1 MKKTILVAI
10 KKPNQPLEVREIE
23 DKLEVLQ
30 EIVEGYIEA
39 IYPMENLEEH
49 SITIFGNEEAKLNH
63 LPSNFWLYEKKD
75 CMCGTAALSC
85 SLWPTHISEQGRG
98 NSIIPFGYHNS
109 NVLENFTKAK
119 LNDADR
125 KFEKFSASALFI
137 FCEPNFLLGNPKG
150 TDIWSLELNK

>member
-49 SITIFGNEEAKLNH
+49 SITIFGNDIEKNTEKALIISFLDEFFLN
-63 LPSNFWLYEKKD
+63 NF
-75 CMCGTAALSC
+75 
-85 SLWPTHISEQGRG
+85 
-98 NSIIPFGYHNS
+98 SITSI
-109 NVLENFTKAK
+109 
-119 LNDADR
+119 
-125 KFEKFSASALFI
+125 FI
-137 FCEPNFLLGNPKG
+137 
-150 TDIWSLELNK
+150 

>member
-1 MKKTILVAI
+1 MKKTVLVAI

-75 CMCGTAALSC
+75 CMCGTALFFKDDEEGEMA
-85 SLWPTHISEQGRG
+85 SLQPEDIQEIEKYLEKNKMNIFEHEEMDKYI
-98 NSIIPFGYHNS
+98 N
-109 NVLENFTKAK
+109 ENF
-119 LNDADR
+119 
-125 KFEKFSASALFI
+125 
-137 FCEPNFLLGNPKG
+137 
-150 TDIWSLELNK
+150 

>member
-1 MKKTILVAI
+1 MKKTVLVAI
-10 KKPNQPLEVREIE
+10 KKPNQPLEVKEIE

-75 CMCGTAALSC
+75 CMYLSIASC
-85 SLWPTHISEQGRG
+85 SKIFILFFSKYFSIS
-98 NSIIPFGYHNS
+98 
-109 NVLENFTKAK
+109 
-119 LNDADR
+119 
-125 KFEKFSASALFI
+125 
-137 FCEPNFLLGNPKG
+137 
-150 TDIWSLELNK
+150 

>member
-1 MKKTILVAI
+1 MKKTVLVAI
-10 KKPNQPLEVREIE
+10 KKPNQPLEVKEIE

-75 CMCGTAALSC
+75 CMCGTALFFKDDEEGEMA
-85 SLWPTHISEQGRG
+85 SLQPEDIQEIEKYLKKNKMNIFEHEAMDKYIK
-98 NSIIPFGYHNS
+98 
-109 NVLENFTKAK
+109 ENF
-119 LNDADR
+119 
-125 KFEKFSASALFI
+125 
-137 FCEPNFLLGNPKG
+137 
-150 TDIWSLELNK
+150 

>member
-1 MKKTILVAI
+1 MKKTVLVAI
-10 KKPNQPLEVREIE
+10 KKPNQPLEVKEIE

-75 CMCGTAALSC
+75 CMCGTALFFKDDEEGEMA
-85 SLWPTHISEQGRG
+85 SLQPEDIQEIEKYLEKNKMTIFEHEAMDKYIK
-98 NSIIPFGYHNS
+98 
-109 NVLENFTKAK
+109 ENF
-119 LNDADR
+119 
-125 KFEKFSASALFI
+125 
-137 FCEPNFLLGNPKG
+137 
-150 TDIWSLELNK
+150 